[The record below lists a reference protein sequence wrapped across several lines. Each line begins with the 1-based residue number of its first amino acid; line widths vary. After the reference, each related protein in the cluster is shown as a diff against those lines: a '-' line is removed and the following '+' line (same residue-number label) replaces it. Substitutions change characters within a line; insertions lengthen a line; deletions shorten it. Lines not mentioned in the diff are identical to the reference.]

1 MHAHLGMSHP
11 FGLGLVIILRGDGS
25 GQLHSVLCRIYA
37 RHASVLYVE
46 MTNINCG
53 GDALFH
59 HRHMSLTAS
68 FFVPCQTSCI
78 TSTRMKPVIAVL
90 HCVSKAKRAHEWIEF
105 SSK

>member
-11 FGLGLVIILRGDGS
+11 FGLGLVIILTGDGS

-53 GDALFH
+53 RDALFH
-59 HRHMSLTAS
+59 HRYESLTAS
-68 FFVPCQTSCI
+68 FFVPCETSCI
-78 TSTRMKPVIAVL
+78 ASKRIKTVTAVL
-90 HCVSKAKRAHEWIEF
+90 HCAFKAKRAHEWIEF